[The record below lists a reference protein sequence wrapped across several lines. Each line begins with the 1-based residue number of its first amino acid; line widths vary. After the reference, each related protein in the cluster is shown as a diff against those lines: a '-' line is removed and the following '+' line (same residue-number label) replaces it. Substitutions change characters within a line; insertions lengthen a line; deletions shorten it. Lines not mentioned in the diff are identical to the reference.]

1 MGTRSGR
8 LERAM
13 DWTLHHADHIWIG
26 VLSVFILLALALGCN
41 SLKRLSMVGGGAAG
55 GAAAGTLVGGPPG
68 AIAGAAIGGAG
79 ASAFVESDIAEE
91 RAERL
96 EDHLA
101 YRGPSDGFRPPP
113 EPPLW
118 ECVPVWGWL
127 AGLWAWLR
135 RAHLADALTGKE
147 PRMDAILRALG
158 WRTHKTTI
166 PKKGGAA

>member
-1 MGTRSGR
+1 MAPRSGR
-8 LERAM
+8 LVRSWA
-13 DWTLHHADHIWIG
+13 WILNHLDHIWIG
-26 VLSVFILLALALGCN
+26 VLSALILVALALGCN

-101 YRGPSDGFRPPP
+101 GRPLPPPAP
-113 EPPLW
+113 EPPFW
-118 ECVPVWGWL
+118 ERVPWGWL

-135 RAHLADALTGKE
+135 RAHLASAITGSE
-147 PRMDAILRALG
+147 PRLDAILRALG
-158 WRTHKTTI
+158 LRTHKTAI
-166 PKKGGAA
+166 PVRRPPDRT

>member
-1 MGTRSGR
+1 MEPQRDRPARFAAWALSN
-8 LERAM
+8 
-13 DWTLHHADHIWIG
+13 ADSIWIALMCTAI
-26 VLSVFILLALALGCN
+26 VIALAVGCN

-101 YRGPSDGFRPPP
+101 GRPLPP

-118 ECVPVWGWL
+118 ERVPVWGWL

-135 RAHLADALTGKE
+135 RAHLASAITGSE
-147 PRMDAILRALG
+147 PRLDAILRALG
-158 WRTHKTTI
+158 LRTHKTAI
-166 PKKGGAA
+166 PVRRPPDRT

>member
-1 MGTRSGR
+1 MKSQGDRPARFAAWVLSN
-8 LERAM
+8 
-13 DWTLHHADHIWIG
+13 ADSIWIG

-101 YRGPSDGFRPPP
+101 GRPLPPPAP

-118 ECVPVWGWL
+118 ERVPVWGWL

-158 WRTHKTTI
+158 LRTHKTAI
-166 PKKGGAA
+166 PTRK